1 MIMCVLTSIFY
12 IFNDE
17 GSTDGNITIAISM
30 DLIELKAVLN
40 IDGKKKK
47 KKKKREEKKRHT
59 KRERERE
66 REREQS

>member
-40 IDGKKKK
+40 IDGKGKK